1 MKRLI
6 DANRL
11 WLAMAYDQTVDQYC
25 YPCAERIG
33 KAIKEQPTVNAIPI
47 EFITER
53 MNGYYKNSYTE
64 LGACLET
71 LIEDWRKEHGTAD

>member
-6 DANRL
+6 DANKL
-11 WLAMAYDQTVDQYC
+11 WLAMARDQTVDQYC

-47 EFITER
+47 EFIKAR
-53 MNGYYKNSYTE
+53 MEGYYKNSYTE
-64 LGACLET
+64 FGACLET
-71 LIEDWRKEHGTAD
+71 LIEDWGKENE